1 MCGITGWVDY
11 RKNLDHERE
20 TMAKMAETLSK
31 RGPDDT
37 NIWTSGHAG
46 LGHKRLVVVD
56 PEGGK
61 QPMTRTQGDNR
72 YTICYNGE
80 LYNTEDL
87 RKALLLKGYS
97 FSGHSDTEVLLT
109 SFMEWK
115 ENCLEHLNGIF
126 AFAVWDHQQEQLFI
140 GRDRLGVKPLF
151 FLETASGLMFA
162 SEQKAL
168 LAHPDVKTE
177 VGREG
182 LCEVFGLGPSRS
194 PGAGIFKNMKELRPG
209 HGLIFSKNGLKIWR
223 YWNVKSEE
231 HTDSLEETAEKVRDL
246 FTDAV
251 TRQLVSDVPLCT
263 FLSGGLDSSAI
274 TAIAANYYKS
284 EGKGSLH
291 TYSIDYEGNDK
302 YFKKNEFQPNADTF
316 WINKMTETYGTVHHN
331 SIISQHDL
339 ADFLTEA
346 VHVRDLPGM
355 ADIDSSLLWFCREIK
370 QDFTVGLSGECADE
384 IFGGYPWF
392 HREED
397 LNRPGFPW
405 MRSINE
411 RQNML
416 RDHWRKKLSLEEYM
430 MAKYNDTIAEVP
442 VLDGENHS
450 DAKRRQL
457 FYLNIIWFMTTLLDR
472 KDRMSMG
479 ASLEVRVPFADH
491 RLVEYVWNIP
501 WEMKM
506 HGNREKGILRK
517 ALEGT
522 LPDEVLYRKKSPYPK
537 THHPAY
543 THAVQGMLSDFMAD
557 SNSALHEFFDRA
569 TLQKMIETEGAS
581 FKVPWF
587 GQLMTGPQLLAQLA
601 QIHIWFRDYNINI
614 AD

>member
-37 NIWTSGHAG
+37 NVWASGHAA

-72 YTICYNGE
+72 FTICYNGE

-97 FSGHSDTEVLLT
+97 FNGHSDTEVLLT

-168 LAHPDVKTE
+168 LAHPEVKAE
-177 VGREG
+177 VDREG

-209 HGLIFSKNGLKIWR
+209 HGMTFSKNGLKIWR
-223 YWNVKSEE
+223 YWNVRSEK
-231 HTDSLEETAEKVRDL
+231 HTDTLDETTEKVRDL

-274 TAIAANYYKS
+274 TAIAANHYKA

-291 TYSIDYEGNDK
+291 TYSIDYEGNEK
-302 YFKKNEFQPNADTF
+302 YFKENEFQPNADAF
-316 WINKMTETYGTVHHN
+316 WINKMTETFGTVHHN
-331 SIISQHDL
+331 SIISQQDL
-339 ADFLTEA
+339 AGYLTEA

-416 RDHWRKKLSLEEYM
+416 RDHWRKKLSLEDYM
-430 MAKYNDTIAEVP
+430 MEKFNDTIAEVP
-442 VLDGENHS
+442 ILEGENRVE
-450 DAKRRQL
+450 AKRRQL

-543 THAVQGMLSDFMAD
+543 TQAVQGMLSDFMGD

-569 TLQKMIETEGAS
+569 TLQKMIESEGAS